1 MTSARTIVFRPS
13 VGSVR
18 RLTRRTTDFMFE
30 DETVGAP
37 AGQVVRF
44 HS

>member
-1 MTSARTIVFRPS
+1 MTSAGTIVFRPS
-13 VGSVR
+13 VGKRSE
-18 RLTRRTTDFMFE
+18 LTPRTSDFMFE